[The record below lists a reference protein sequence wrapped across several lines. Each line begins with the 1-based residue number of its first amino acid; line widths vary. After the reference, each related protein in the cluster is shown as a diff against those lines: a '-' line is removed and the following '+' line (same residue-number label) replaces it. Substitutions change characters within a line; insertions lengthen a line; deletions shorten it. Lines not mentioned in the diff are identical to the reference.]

1 MVEFRPGSLEAVPY
15 IIGAVAGGAFAI
27 SNIGSLVEGK
37 GLRIGGGLLDT
48 GLLLGYSLAV
58 INLSIDDLLLPENA
72 DENTKSA
79 VRSAAFVAMYAG
91 TKYIIGSPTSMLTN
105 TLVAGSFA
113 FGLTQYSLN
122 NIKNI
127 L

>member
-1 MVEFRPGSLEAVPY
+1 MVQFRPGSLDALPY
-15 IIGAVAGGAFAI
+15 IIGATAGGAFAI

-58 INLSIDDLLLPENA
+58 INLNIDDLLLPENA
-72 DENTKSA
+72 DNNTKSA

-91 TKYIIGSPTSMLTN
+91 TKYIIGSPTSILTN

-113 FGLTQYSLN
+113 FGITLFE
-122 NIKNI
+122 
-127 L
+127 

>member
-1 MVEFRPGSLEAVPY
+1 MVEFEPGSLQAVPY
-15 IIGAVAGGAFAI
+15 IIGAAAGGAFAI

-58 INLSIDDLLLPENA
+58 INLNIDDLLLPENA
-72 DENTKSA
+72 DKNTKSA

-113 FGLTQYSLN
+113 VGITLFE
-122 NIKNI
+122 
-127 L
+127 

>member
-1 MVEFRPGSLEAVPY
+1 MVQFRSGTFEALPY
-15 IIGAVAGGAFAI
+15 IIGAAAGGAFAI

-58 INLSIDDLLLPENA
+58 INLSIDDLLPENA
-72 DENTKSA
+72 DKNTKSA

-113 FGLTQYSLN
+113 VGITLFE
-122 NIKNI
+122 
-127 L
+127 

>member
-1 MVEFRPGSLEAVPY
+1 MLQFRRGSSEPGSLEAIPY
-15 IIGAVAGGAFAI
+15 MIGAAAGGAFAI

-105 TLVAGSFA
+105 ALVAGSFA
-113 FGLTQYSLN
+113 AGTTLFFE
-122 NIKNI
+122 
-127 L
+127 